1 MIWVWVLTSHKVGH
15 ALLHAH
21 LVLGAACLQQDVK
34 KFMAGFQISTESKLY
49 VWLGPTYSQLGLK
62 LHKHLMYSSTWV

>member
-1 MIWVWVLTSHKVGH
+1 
-15 ALLHAH
+15 
-21 LVLGAACLQQDVK
+21 
-34 KFMAGFQISTESKLY
+34 MAGFQISTESKLY